1 MLDPYINLSLAD
13 RLQLLA
19 FEAELAH
26 LPRSL
31 AAVWDAFDTLTGI
44 GGDLVLLQ
52 AGWLLPTVHLGSY
65 STDGTFSKPCNE

>member
-1 MLDPYINLSLAD
+1 MAEHDPYAGWSLSD

-31 AAVWDAFDTLTGI
+31 IAAIWGALERPDSLDSQHRTSES
-44 GGDLVLLQ
+44 
-52 AGWLLPTVHLGSY
+52 P
-65 STDGTFSKPCNE
+65 

>member
-1 MLDPYINLSLAD
+1 MAEDPYAGWSLSD

-31 AAVWDAFDTLTGI
+31 IAALWEGLT
-44 GGDLVLLQ
+44 
-52 AGWLLPTVHLGSY
+52 
-65 STDGTFSKPCNE
+65 